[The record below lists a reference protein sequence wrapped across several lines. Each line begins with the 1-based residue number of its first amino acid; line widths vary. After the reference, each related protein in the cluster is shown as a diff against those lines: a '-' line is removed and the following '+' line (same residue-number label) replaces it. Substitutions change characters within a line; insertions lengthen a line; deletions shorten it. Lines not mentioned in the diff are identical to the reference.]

1 MTDLLPPSATPTE
14 RKLATVNAKACD
26 LPVDV
31 LRTLWNP
38 HTCPA
43 WRLPSLAAERSVDRW
58 DENWPEATKRKVI
71 ANAPFVHRH
80 KGTIGALRRAV
91 EPLGYLIRV
100 LYWYQETPN
109 ATPGTFKLDVGVL
122 DTGITELMYAELERL
137 IDDAKP
143 LTRHL
148 TGLAISMETR
158 GPLYLGVACHLGEEL
173 TVYPYQPGPLVVSG
187 REVYGAAVHT
197 IDITIISSEAGDYHF
212 NKWAAAVENC
222 CALGFTEVTNGVH

>member
-1 MTDLLPPSATPTE
+1 MDLLPPNATPAE
-14 RKLATVNAKACD
+14 RRLATVAANACD
-26 LPVDV
+26 LPVEV
-31 LRTLWNP
+31 LRTLWDP

-58 DENWPEATKRKVI
+58 DENWPKATKRKVI

-80 KGTIGALRRAV
+80 KGTVGALRRAV

-100 LYWYQETPN
+100 LHWYQEIPT
-109 ATPGTFKLDVGVL
+109 ATPGTFKLDIGVL
-122 DTGITELMYAELERL
+122 DTGITEQMYAELERL

-158 GPLYLGVACHLGEEL
+158 GPLYLGAACYMGDEL
-173 TVYPYQPGPLVVSG
+173 TIYPYSPEAIEIRGQQWSG
-187 REVYGAAVHT
+187 GITHT
-197 IDITIISSEAGDYHF
+197 IDTMTIQPQQTGG
-212 NKWAAAVENC
+212 AA
-222 CALGFTEVTNGVH
+222 

>member
-14 RKLATVNAKACD
+14 RKLAIVNAKACD

-38 HTCPA
+38 HTCPV

-80 KGTIGALRRAV
+80 KGTVGAIRRAV
-91 EPLGYLIRV
+91 EPIGYLIRV
-100 LYWYQETPN
+100 LHWYQETPN
-109 ATPGTFKLDVGVL
+109 AEPGTFKLDVGVL
-122 DTGITELMYAELERL
+122 DTGINEPMYAELERL

-158 GPLYLGVACHLGEEL
+158 GPLYVGAACYLGDEL
-173 TVYPYQPGPLVVSG
+173 TIYPYTTETIEIRGQQWLGGIL
-187 REVYGAAVHT
+187 HT
-197 IDITIISSEAGDYHF
+197 IDTMTINPQQTGG
-212 NKWAAAVENC
+212 AA
-222 CALGFTEVTNGVH
+222 

>member
-1 MTDLLPPSATPTE
+1 MDLLPPNATPAE
-14 RKLATVNAKACD
+14 RRLATVAANACD
-26 LPVDV
+26 LPVEV
-31 LRTLWNP
+31 LRTLWDP

-80 KGTIGALRRAV
+80 KGTVGALRRAV

-100 LYWYQETPN
+100 LHWYQEIPTT
-109 ATPGTFKLDVGVL
+109 TPGTFKLDIGVL
-122 DTGITELMYAELERL
+122 DTGITEQMYAELERL

-158 GPLYLGVACHLGEEL
+158 GPLYLGAACYMGDEL
-173 TVYPYQPGPLVVSG
+173 TIYPYSPEAIEIRGQQWSG
-187 REVYGAAVHT
+187 GITHT
-197 IDITIISSEAGDYHF
+197 IDTMTIQPQQTGG
-212 NKWAAAVENC
+212 AA
-222 CALGFTEVTNGVH
+222 

>member
-1 MTDLLPPSATPTE
+1 MDLLPPNATPAE
-14 RKLATVNAKACD
+14 RRLATVAANACD
-26 LPVDV
+26 LPVEV
-31 LRTLWNP
+31 LRTLWDP

-80 KGTIGALRRAV
+80 KGTVGALRRAV

-100 LYWYQETPN
+100 LHWYQEIPT
-109 ATPGTFKLDVGVL
+109 ATPGTFKLDIGVL
-122 DTGITELMYAELERL
+122 DTGITEQMYAELERL

-143 LTRHL
+143 LTRHM

-158 GPLYLGVACHLGEEL
+158 GPLYVGAACYMGDEL
-173 TVYPYQPGPLVVSG
+173 TIYPYSPEAIEIRGQQWSG
-187 REVYGAAVHT
+187 GITHT
-197 IDITIISSEAGDYHF
+197 ISPTPS
-212 NKWAAAVENC
+212 
-222 CALGFTEVTNGVH
+222 TP

>member
-38 HTCPA
+38 HTCPV

-80 KGTIGALRRAV
+80 KGTVGAIRRAV
-91 EPLGYLIRV
+91 EPIGYLIRV
-100 LYWYQETPN
+100 LHWYQETPN

-122 DTGITELMYAELERL
+122 DTGITETMYAELERL

-158 GPLYLGVACHLGEEL
+158 GPLYVGAACYLGDEL
-173 TVYPYQPGPLVVSG
+173 TIYPYTTETIEIRGQQWHGGIL
-187 REVYGAAVHT
+187 HT
-197 IDITIISSEAGDYHF
+197 IDTMTINPQQTGG
-212 NKWAAAVENC
+212 AA
-222 CALGFTEVTNGVH
+222 

>member
-1 MTDLLPPSATPTE
+1 MDLLPPNATPAE
-14 RKLATVNAKACD
+14 RRLATVAANACD
-26 LPVDV
+26 LPVEV
-31 LRTLWNP
+31 LRTLWDP

-58 DENWPEATKRKVI
+58 DENWSEATKRKVI

-80 KGTIGALRRAV
+80 KGTVGALRRAV

-100 LYWYQETPN
+100 LHWYQENPT

-122 DTGITELMYAELERL
+122 DTGITDTMYAELERL

-158 GPLYLGVACHLGEEL
+158 STLYVGAACYLGDEL
-173 TVYPYQPGPLVVSG
+173 TIYPYTPEAIEIQGLQWHG
-187 REVYGAAVHT
+187 GITHT
-197 IDITIISSEAGDYHF
+197 IDTLTIHPQQTGGAS
-212 NKWAAAVENC
+212 
-222 CALGFTEVTNGVH
+222 

>member
-1 MTDLLPPSATPTE
+1 MDLLPPNATPAE
-14 RKLATVNAKACD
+14 RRLATVAANACD
-26 LPVDV
+26 LPVEV
-31 LRTLWNP
+31 LRTLWDP

-43 WRLPSLAAERSVDRW
+43 WRLPSLAAEHSVDRW

-80 KGTIGALRRAV
+80 KGTVGAMRRAV

-100 LYWYQETPN
+100 LHWYQEFPA
-109 ATPGTFKLDVGVL
+109 ATPGTFKLDIGVL
-122 DTGITELMYAELERL
+122 DTGITEQMYAELERL

-158 GPLYLGVACHLGEEL
+158 GPLYLGATCYLGDEL
-173 TVYPYQPGPLVVSG
+173 TIYPYSPEAIEIRGQQWSG
-187 REVYGAAVHT
+187 GITHT
-197 IDITIISSEAGDYHF
+197 IDTMTIQPQQTGG
-212 NKWAAAVENC
+212 AA
-222 CALGFTEVTNGVH
+222 

>member
-1 MTDLLPPSATPTE
+1 MTDLLPPSATQTE
-14 RKLATVNAKACD
+14 RKLAAVNAKACD

-38 HTCPA
+38 HTCPV

-58 DENWPEATKRKVI
+58 DENWPEAAKRKVI

-80 KGTIGALRRAV
+80 KGTVGAIRRAV
-91 EPLGYLIRV
+91 EHLGYLIRV
-100 LYWYQETPN
+100 LHWYQENPN
-109 ATPGTFKLDVGVL
+109 AEPGTFKLDVGVL

-137 IDDAKP
+137 IDDAKG

-158 GPLYLGVACHLGEEL
+158 GPLYVGAACYLGDEL
-173 TVYPYQPGPLVVSG
+173 TIYPYTPETIEIRGQQWHGG
-187 REVYGAAVHT
+187 ITHT
-197 IDITIISSEAGDYHF
+197 IDTLTIHQQQTGGAS
-212 NKWAAAVENC
+212 
-222 CALGFTEVTNGVH
+222 

>member
-38 HTCPA
+38 HTCPV

-100 LYWYQETPN
+100 LHWYQETPN
-109 ATPGTFKLDVGVL
+109 ALPGTFKLDVGVL

-158 GPLYLGVACHLGEEL
+158 GPLYVGAACYLGDEL
-173 TVYPYQPGPLVVSG
+173 TIYPYTPETIEIRGQQWLGGIL
-187 REVYGAAVHT
+187 HT
-197 IDITIISSEAGDYHF
+197 IDTMTINPQQTGGAS
-212 NKWAAAVENC
+212 
-222 CALGFTEVTNGVH
+222 

>member
-1 MTDLLPPSATPTE
+1 MDLLPPNATPVE
-14 RKLATVNAKACD
+14 RRLATVAANACD
-26 LPVDV
+26 LPVEV
-31 LRTLWNP
+31 LRTLWDP

-80 KGTIGALRRAV
+80 KGTVGALRRAV

-100 LYWYQETPN
+100 LHWYQEIPTT
-109 ATPGTFKLDVGVL
+109 TPGTFKLDIGVL
-122 DTGITELMYAELERL
+122 DTGITEQMYAELERL

-158 GPLYLGVACHLGEEL
+158 GPLYLGAACYLGDEL
-173 TVYPYQPGPLVVSG
+173 TIYPYSPEAIEIRGQQWSG
-187 REVYGAAVHT
+187 GITHT
-197 IDITIISSEAGDYHF
+197 IDTMTIQPQQTGG
-212 NKWAAAVENC
+212 AA
-222 CALGFTEVTNGVH
+222 

>member
-1 MTDLLPPSATPTE
+1 MTDLLPPSATQTE
-14 RKLATVNAKACD
+14 RKLAAVNAKACD

-38 HTCPA
+38 HTCPV

-80 KGTIGALRRAV
+80 KGTVGAIRRAV

-100 LYWYQETPN
+100 LHWYQENPN
-109 ATPGTFKLDVGVL
+109 AEPGTFKLDVGVL

-137 IDDAKP
+137 IDDAKG

-158 GPLYLGVACHLGEEL
+158 GPLYVGAACYLGDEL
-173 TVYPYQPGPLVVSG
+173 TIYPYTPETIEIRGQQWHGG
-187 REVYGAAVHT
+187 ITHT
-197 IDITIISSEAGDYHF
+197 IDTLTIHQQQTGGAS
-212 NKWAAAVENC
+212 
-222 CALGFTEVTNGVH
+222 

>member
-1 MTDLLPPSATPTE
+1 MTDLLPPSATQTE
-14 RKLATVNAKACD
+14 RKLAAVNAKACD

-38 HTCPA
+38 HTCPV

-58 DENWPEATKRKVI
+58 DENWPEAAKRKVI

-80 KGTIGALRRAV
+80 KGTVGAIRRAV

-100 LYWYQETPN
+100 LHWYQENPN
-109 ATPGTFKLDVGVL
+109 AEPGTFKLDVGVL

-137 IDDAKP
+137 IDDAKG

-158 GPLYLGVACHLGEEL
+158 GPLYVGAACYLGDEL
-173 TVYPYQPGPLVVSG
+173 TIYPYTPETIEIRGQQWHGG
-187 REVYGAAVHT
+187 ITHT
-197 IDITIISSEAGDYHF
+197 IDTLTIHQQQTGGAS
-212 NKWAAAVENC
+212 
-222 CALGFTEVTNGVH
+222 

>member
-1 MTDLLPPSATPTE
+1 MDLLPPNATPAE
-14 RKLATVNAKACD
+14 RRLATVAANACD
-26 LPVDV
+26 LPVEV
-31 LRTLWNP
+31 LRTLWDP

-80 KGTIGALRRAV
+80 KGTVGALRRAV

-100 LYWYQETPN
+100 LHWYQEIPT
-109 ATPGTFKLDVGVL
+109 ATPGTFKIDIGVL
-122 DTGITELMYAELERL
+122 DTGITEQMYAELERL

-158 GPLYLGVACHLGEEL
+158 GPLYLGAACYLGDEL
-173 TVYPYQPGPLVVSG
+173 TIYPYSPEAIEIRGQQWSG
-187 REVYGAAVHT
+187 SITHT
-197 IDITIISSEAGDYHF
+197 IDTMTIQPQQTGG
-212 NKWAAAVENC
+212 AA
-222 CALGFTEVTNGVH
+222 

>member
-38 HTCPA
+38 HTCPV

-80 KGTIGALRRAV
+80 KGTVGAIRRAV

-100 LYWYQETPN
+100 LHWYQETPN
-109 ATPGTFKLDVGVL
+109 AEPGTFKLDVGVL
-122 DTGITELMYAELERL
+122 DTGINDQMYAELERL
-137 IDDAKP
+137 IDDAKG

-158 GPLYLGVACHLGEEL
+158 GPLYVGAACYLGDEL
-173 TVYPYQPGPLVVSG
+173 TIYPYTTETIEIRGQQWLGGIL
-187 REVYGAAVHT
+187 HT
-197 IDITIISSEAGDYHF
+197 IDTMTINPQQTGG
-212 NKWAAAVENC
+212 AA
-222 CALGFTEVTNGVH
+222 

>member
-38 HTCPA
+38 HTCPV

-58 DENWPEATKRKVI
+58 DEKWPEATKRKVI

-80 KGTIGALRRAV
+80 KGTVGAIRRAV

-100 LYWYQETPN
+100 LHWYQENPN
-109 ATPGTFKLDVGVL
+109 AEPGTFKLDVGVL
-122 DTGITELMYAELERL
+122 DTGINAEMYTELERL
-137 IDDAKP
+137 IDDAKG

-158 GPLYLGVACHLGEEL
+158 GPLYVGAACYLGDEL
-173 TVYPYQPGPLVVSG
+173 TIYPYTPETIEIRGQQWHGG
-187 REVYGAAVHT
+187 ITHT
-197 IDITIISSEAGDYHF
+197 IDTLTIHQQQTGGAS
-212 NKWAAAVENC
+212 
-222 CALGFTEVTNGVH
+222 

>member
-1 MTDLLPPSATPTE
+1 MDLLPPNATPAE
-14 RKLATVNAKACD
+14 RRLATVAANACD
-26 LPVDV
+26 LPVEV
-31 LRTLWNP
+31 LRTLWDP

-80 KGTIGALRRAV
+80 KGTVGALRRAV

-100 LYWYQETPN
+100 LHWYQEIPT
-109 ATPGTFKLDVGVL
+109 ATPGTFKLDIGVL
-122 DTGITELMYAELERL
+122 DTGITEQMYAELERL

-158 GPLYLGVACHLGEEL
+158 GPLYLGAACYQGDEL
-173 TVYPYQPGPLVVSG
+173 TIYPYSPEAIEIRGQQWSG
-187 REVYGAAVHT
+187 GITHT
-197 IDITIISSEAGDYHF
+197 IDTMTIQPQQTGG
-212 NKWAAAVENC
+212 AA
-222 CALGFTEVTNGVH
+222 

>member
-1 MTDLLPPSATPTE
+1 MDLLPPNATPAE
-14 RKLATVNAKACD
+14 RRLATVAANACD
-26 LPVDV
+26 LPVEV
-31 LRTLWNP
+31 LRTLWDP

-80 KGTIGALRRAV
+80 KGTVGALRRAV
-91 EPLGYLIRV
+91 DPLGYLIRV
-100 LYWYQETPN
+100 LHWYQEIPT
-109 ATPGTFKLDVGVL
+109 ATPGTFKLDIGVL
-122 DTGITELMYAELERL
+122 DTGITEQMYAELERL

-158 GPLYLGVACHLGEEL
+158 GPLYLGAACYQGDEL
-173 TVYPYQPGPLVVSG
+173 TIYPYSPEAIELRGQQWSG
-187 REVYGAAVHT
+187 GITHT
-197 IDITIISSEAGDYHF
+197 IDTMTIQPQQTGG
-212 NKWAAAVENC
+212 AA
-222 CALGFTEVTNGVH
+222 

>member
-1 MTDLLPPSATPTE
+1 MTDLLPPSATQTE
-14 RKLATVNAKACD
+14 RKLAAVNAKACD

-38 HTCPA
+38 HTCPV

-80 KGTIGALRRAV
+80 KGTVGAIRRAV

-100 LYWYQETPN
+100 LHWYQETPN
-109 ATPGTFKLDVGVL
+109 AEPGTFKLDVGVL
-122 DTGITELMYAELERL
+122 DTGINEPMYAELERL

-158 GPLYLGVACHLGEEL
+158 GPLYVGAACYLGDEL
-173 TVYPYQPGPLVVSG
+173 TIYPYTTETIEIRGQQWLGGIL
-187 REVYGAAVHT
+187 HT
-197 IDITIISSEAGDYHF
+197 IDTMTINPQQTGG
-212 NKWAAAVENC
+212 AA
-222 CALGFTEVTNGVH
+222 

>member
-1 MTDLLPPSATPTE
+1 MDLLPPNATSAE
-14 RKLATVNAKACD
+14 RRLATVAANACD
-26 LPVDV
+26 LPVEV
-31 LRTLWNP
+31 LRTLWDP

-80 KGTIGALRRAV
+80 KGTVGALRRAV

-100 LYWYQETPN
+100 LHWYQENPA
-109 ATPGTFKLDVGVL
+109 ATPGTFKLDIGVL
-122 DTGITELMYAELERL
+122 DTGITEQMYAELERL

-158 GPLYLGVACHLGEEL
+158 GQIYLGAACYLGDEL
-173 TVYPYQPGPLVVSG
+173 TIYPYSPAVIEVSG
-187 REVYGAAVHT
+187 QQWSGGITHT
-197 IDITIISSEAGDYHF
+197 IDTMTIQPQQTGG
-212 NKWAAAVENC
+212 AA
-222 CALGFTEVTNGVH
+222 

>member
-1 MTDLLPPSATPTE
+1 MTDLLPPSATQTE
-14 RKLATVNAKACD
+14 RKLAAVNAKACD

-38 HTCPA
+38 HTCPV

-80 KGTIGALRRAV
+80 KGTVGAIRRAV

-100 LYWYQETPN
+100 LHWYQENPN
-109 ATPGTFKLDVGVL
+109 AEPGTFKLDIGVL
-122 DTGITELMYAELERL
+122 DTGITEQMYAELERL

-158 GPLYLGVACHLGEEL
+158 GPLYLGAACYLGDEL
-173 TVYPYQPGPLVVSG
+173 TIYPYSPEAIEIRGQQWSG
-187 REVYGAAVHT
+187 GITHT
-197 IDITIISSEAGDYHF
+197 IDTMTIQPQQTGG
-212 NKWAAAVENC
+212 AA
-222 CALGFTEVTNGVH
+222 

>member
-1 MTDLLPPSATPTE
+1 MDLLPPNATPAE
-14 RKLATVNAKACD
+14 RRLATVAANACD
-26 LPVDV
+26 LPVEV
-31 LRTLWNP
+31 LRTLWDP

-80 KGTIGALRRAV
+80 KGTVGALRRAV
-91 EPLGYLIRV
+91 DPLGYLIRV
-100 LYWYQETPN
+100 LHWYQEIPT
-109 ATPGTFKLDVGVL
+109 ATPGTFKLDIGVL
-122 DTGITELMYAELERL
+122 DTGITEQMYAELERL

-158 GPLYLGVACHLGEEL
+158 GPLYLGAACYQGDEL
-173 TVYPYQPGPLVVSG
+173 TIYPYSPEAIEIRGQQWSG
-187 REVYGAAVHT
+187 GITHT
-197 IDITIISSEAGDYHF
+197 IDTMTIQPQQTGG
-212 NKWAAAVENC
+212 AA
-222 CALGFTEVTNGVH
+222 

>member
-14 RKLATVNAKACD
+14 RKLTAVNAKACD

-38 HTCPA
+38 HTCPV

-80 KGTIGALRRAV
+80 KGTVGAIRRAV

-100 LYWYQETPN
+100 LHWYQETPN
-109 ATPGTFKLDVGVL
+109 ASPGTFKLDVGVL
-122 DTGITELMYAELERL
+122 DTGITAEMYGELERL

-148 TGLAISMETR
+148 TGLAISLETR
-158 GPLYLGVACHLGEEL
+158 GKAYLGATCYLGEEL
-173 TVYPYQPGPLVVSG
+173 TIYPYQPGPIVVAGHSWHG
-187 REVYGAAVHT
+187 GITHT
-197 IDITIISSEAGDYHF
+197 IDTLTI
-212 NKWAAAVENC
+212 NP
-222 CALGFTEVTNGVH
+222 LTNNTRTA